1 MQKGGFHLWI
11 SAFFM
16 MFKLPSQNIMG
27 KNNKLSGQPIIC
39 QLFSFIPDQLI
50 KESVDQFKSG
60 LYYKTMLTKNQLAF
74 MLYGVIT
81 RCHSLNS
88 LCKNLLFLE
97 GKLSYIGIKRL
108 PASSTLSDANINRG
122 SEVFAHLYKALY
134 EHYHHYLSDSYIKMF
149 INGEVDPKKVRV
161 FDGSII
167 TLFVEVFKGA
177 GRNPMNGKRK
187 GGLKIQAQMPLS
199 GFVPDFVSL
208 GDAAVNDKKFLGQ
221 LNGSPG
227 TIYVFDKGYVNY
239 NVFEEWG
246 RKGIYYVSRISENA
260 SYEVLECHSN
270 DIIEYAGGGVIIDKI
285 IQLKCKGGQLL
296 RARLVTYK
304 DPLTGKI
311 LGFLSNMFDYQAM
324 TLVLLY
330 KNRWNIEVLFKQL
343 KQNFE
348 LCYFFSDSR
357 EGIKTQVWV
366 ALIAN
371 LLFTVIHKQV
381 KECEQFTT
389 MVSMAANNLGS
400 YICFITLLKTRKLTD
415 IERDIEKIQLDLF
428 QNYKGGIFH
437 KLEKSP

>member
-1 MQKGGFHLWI
+1 MQ
-11 SAFFM
+11 
-16 MFKLPSQNIMG
+16 
-27 KNNKLSGQPIIC
+27 
-39 QLFSFIPDQLI
+39 
-50 KESVDQFKSG
+50 
-60 LYYKTMLTKNQLAF
+60 TKNQLAF
-74 MLYGVIT
+74 MLYGVVT
-81 RCHSLNS
+81 RCNSLNS

-97 GKLSYIGIKRL
+97 DKLTYLGIKKL

-122 SEVFAHLYKALY
+122 SGVFAHLYKLLL
-134 EHYHHYLSDSYIKMF
+134 EHYKNYLSDSYIKMF
-149 INGEVDPKKVRV
+149 INGEVDPKTVKV
-161 FDGSII
+161 FDGSTV

-221 LNGSPG
+221 LNGPPG

-239 NVFEEWG
+239 SVFGEWG
-246 RKGIYYVSRISENA
+246 RKGIYYVTRINENA
-260 SYEVLECHSN
+260 TYEILESRSSE
-270 DIIEYAGGGVIIDKI
+270 IIEYAGGGVISDKI
-285 IQLKCKGGQLL
+285 IQLKCKDGQLL
-296 RARLVTYK
+296 KARLVVYK

-311 LGFLSNMFDYQAM
+311 LEFLSNMFDYRAM

-357 EGIKTQVWV
+357 EGIKTQVWI

-371 LLFTVIHKQV
+371 LLFTVIHKQL

-400 YICFITLLKTRKLTD
+400 YICFITLLKTKKLTEN
-415 IERDIEKIQLDLF
+415 ERDIEKIQLDLF
-428 QNYKGGIFH
+428 NNFKGGVFH
-437 KLEKSP
+437 KQENSP